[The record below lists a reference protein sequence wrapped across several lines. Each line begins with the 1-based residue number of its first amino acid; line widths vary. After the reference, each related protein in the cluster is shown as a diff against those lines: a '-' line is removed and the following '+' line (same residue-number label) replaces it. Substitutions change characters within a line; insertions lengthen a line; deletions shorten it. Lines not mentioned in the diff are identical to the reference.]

1 MFQAVVGIHDEI
13 PPEAPIEPTDE
24 VALILKERMEHAG
37 RTLLKIVSVEA
48 EKVGRPDQQFLGL

>member
-1 MFQAVVGIHDEI
+1 MFQAVVGTHGEI
-13 PPEAPIEPTDE
+13 LLGAPIKATDE